1 MMIQEFKVTTKDSSP
16 YSIVLGEDQSFWFTQ
31 NKGNKIGK
39 ISRDGSISEFTVPAK
54 NAGLSIIT
62 IGENELWFTEMAMDK
77 VAKIGYNGN
86 IEEFRIPNKNCG
98 VYELLITILINLSG
112 LHNLMQI
119 KSAGWTT
126 LKSTLNLPYLSLIHI
141 QVLSPLIIMGIF
153 GLHLIKQTPLE
164 K

>member
-98 VYELLITILINLSG
+98 VYGIAYNHID
-112 LHNLMQI
+112 
-119 KSAGWTT
+119 KSIWFTQFNANKIGRLDNT
-126 LKSTLNLPYLSLIHI
+126 KSTLNLPYLSLIHI
-141 QVLSPLIIMGIF
+141 QVLSPLI
-153 GLHLIKQTPLE
+153 
-164 K
+164 